1 MSKKKILTSQTKEQ
15 FCVRKILA
23 ASQTMYEY
31 IGKAAC
37 FWTLEDLRLLSDV
50 FFFPGHFMASTSTAN
65 WRKSIFVAGKHI
77 NMYKI
82 TEKKYG
88 FQTGQTVR

>member
-1 MSKKKILTSQTKEQ
+1 
-15 FCVRKILA
+15 
-23 ASQTMYEY
+23 MYEH

-37 FWTLEDLRLLSDV
+37 FWTLEDPRPLWDM

-65 WRKSIFVAGKHI
+65 WRKPIFAAKKQI

-82 TEKKYG
+82 TEKNMDSKQG
-88 FQTGQTVR
+88 RQWDKRL

>member
-1 MSKKKILTSQTKEQ
+1 MKEQ
-15 FCVRKILA
+15 ICVRKILA

-37 FWTLEDLRLLSDV
+37 FWTLEDPRPLWDV
-50 FFFPGHFMASTSTAN
+50 FFFPPGHFMASTSTAN
-65 WRKSIFVAGKHI
+65 GRKSIFAAGKQI

-82 TEKKYG
+82 TEKKIWIPNRADSEIKG
-88 FQTGQTVR
+88 INLK